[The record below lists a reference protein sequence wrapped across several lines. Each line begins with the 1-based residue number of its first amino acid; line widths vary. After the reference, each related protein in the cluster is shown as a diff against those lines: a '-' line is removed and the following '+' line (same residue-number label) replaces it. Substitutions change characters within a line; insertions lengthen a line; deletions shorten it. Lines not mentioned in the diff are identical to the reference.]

1 MRCPPFALFFL
12 FVFFCFLLNRRCRS
26 YYNPIEMNKNHLVKQ
41 VDVLMLR
48 LMNHEQY
55 RKLSRRWRDGEI
67 VVIHDDVETFT
78 YDNTT
83 IHISLSNSLERNTM
97 MYVMLHELT
106 HIQLEST
113 DHGPQFIKEFEQLL
127 RFAEDFDIY
136 TEVSQDDTYGGR
148 GINIYDE
155 II

>member
-1 MRCPPFALFFL
+1 MSPMCTCIVLFFAICFFL
-12 FVFFCFLLNRRCRS
+12 FRRCRS
-26 YYNPIEMNKNHLVKQ
+26 YYNPIEMNKNHLIKQ
-41 VDVLMLR
+41 VDLLMLR

-55 RKLSRRWRDGEI
+55 GKLSRRWKDGEI

-113 DHGPQFIKEFEQLL
+113 DHGQQFIKEFEQLR
-127 RFAEDFDIY
+127 RFAEEFEIY
-136 TEVSQDDTYGGR
+136 SEVTQDDTYGG
-148 GINIYDE
+148 ISIKSYDE
-155 II
+155 VI

>member
-1 MRCPPFALFFL
+1 MGCTPFALIIL
-12 FVFFCFLLNRRCRS
+12 FVFFLLNQRRRS
-26 YYNPIEMNKNHLVKQ
+26 YYNPIDMNRNHLVKQ

-48 LMNHEQY
+48 LMNHERY
-55 RKLSRRWRDGEI
+55 SKISRRWRDGEI
-67 VVIHDDVETFT
+67 VIIHDDVETFT

-113 DHGPQFIKEFEQLL
+113 DHGQPFIKEFEQLL
-127 RFAEDFDIY
+127 RFAEEFEIY
-136 TEVSQDDTYGGR
+136 SEVTQDDTYGG
-148 GINIYDE
+148 ISIKSYDE
-155 II
+155 VI